1 MSNVIIS
8 DDSMREMIR
17 SINSQQRQIF
27 DEVYNWCKSKC
38 KYRNSLTI
46 KKLTLSVFLYQEQQV
61 WASCVLSISFFR
73 HCQELSIFILAY
85 QKRLKIAATGV
96 AAVNI
101 N

>member
-1 MSNVIIS
+1 M
-8 DDSMREMIR
+8 R
-17 SINSQQRQIF
+17 SITGVKVNVNIEILRQ
-27 DEVYNWCKSKC
+27 
-38 KYRNSLTI
+38 I

>member
-38 KYRNSLTI
+38 KYRNSLTN
-46 KKLTLSVFLYQEQQV
+46 KKVNPLSVFISGAAGVGKLCLINIFFQTLSRTFNLYSGIPEKV
-61 WASCVLSISFFR
+61 KNSCNRCSG
-73 HCQELSIFILAY
+73 C
-85 QKRLKIAATGV
+85 
-96 AAVNI
+96 
-101 N
+101 